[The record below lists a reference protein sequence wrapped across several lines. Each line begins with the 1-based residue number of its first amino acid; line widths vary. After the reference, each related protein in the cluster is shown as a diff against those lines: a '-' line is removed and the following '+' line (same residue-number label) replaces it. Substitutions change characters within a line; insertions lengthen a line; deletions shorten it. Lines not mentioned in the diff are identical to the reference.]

1 MLTEAVHI
9 WWYIFFSWRTDELK
23 DEAVRRVEW
32 KVTNDVLD
40 EDTFQPSKSDYYYF
54 VLLSFLSYSFLLTFF
69 ENKWRWCFCMNTHWL
84 AQWVILLPSL
94 NFRIHFCKLA
104 FLRQHHQQQHKNTG
118 IKNGNKPESQKAKTF
133 RIARIFA
140 AKTFRIKRVK
150 RVDFQI
156 RDKCAEKVVL
166 QDFVH
171 KPFPNMPHRQ
181 CLQGRSQIWDLKLL
195 TPKTSG

>member
-104 FLRQHHQQQHKNTG
+104 FLHQQHQQQHKIT
-118 IKNGNKPESQKAKTF
+118 GNKSGNKLSITGFILIHGLVELGSPWEL
-133 RIARIFA
+133 
-140 AKTFRIKRVK
+140 
-150 RVDFQI
+150 VDCFTQFI
-156 RDKCAEKVVL
+156 CTCC
-166 QDFVH
+166 
-171 KPFPNMPHRQ
+171 MPWQ
-181 CLQGRSQIWDLKLL
+181 S
-195 TPKTSG
+195 